1 MLYKTLKLP
10 MKKNLG
16 RISKYYLIFNATALL
31 SICSVAAGQDTLEG
45 EQQEQDTLS
54 VVIHQEPVIQ
64 YPGKPLLMSLV
75 LPGSGQYYN
84 REPMWKTASFAGVEL
99 ASIATWAI
107 CNSRAA
113 NLKDE
118 FQSFANDNWTLA
130 NWVTN
135 RFFIPGRENEG
146 RLWSHFPALLNLAGT
161 HDLILVLSGSLQEQY
176 GEFVS
181 SDSLEL
187 HPEWAESSEVTIARD
202 RHFYENI
209 GKYDQFL
216 GGWADAS
223 SEWYWEE
230 KDVGDTTE
238 IIIKTPKKDHYLD
251 QRKESNDWLSFAKF
265 SISAIM
271 FNHVISGMD
280 AVWSNQRKSSRK
292 QQSNKTIDTDVSLLY
307 NPYNTAGIG
316 GLAITVMF

>member
-1 MLYKTLKLP
+1 

-31 SICSVAAGQDTLEG
+31 SICSFAAAQDTLEG
-45 EQQEQDTLS
+45 EQQEQDTIS

-99 ASIATWAI
+99 ASIATWAV

-118 FQSFANDNWTLA
+118 LQSFANDNWTVA
-130 NWVTN
+130 NWVTK
-135 RFFIPGRENEG
+135 RCFIPGRENEG

-209 GKYDQFL
+209 G
-216 GGWADAS
+216 
-223 SEWYWEE
+223 
-230 KDVGDTTE
+230 
-238 IIIKTPKKDHYLD
+238 
-251 QRKESNDWLSFAKF
+251 
-265 SISAIM
+265 
-271 FNHVISGMD
+271 
-280 AVWSNQRKSSRK
+280 
-292 QQSNKTIDTDVSLLY
+292 
-307 NPYNTAGIG
+307 
-316 GLAITVMF
+316 